1 MRALHW
7 LPTISLRALLNGAAA
22 AHTFLESPLFVL
34 RAPSSRAEVFL
45 ACHLANHSGT
55 PQWDPPFCRLSHSAI
70 SKTTEFVYPLKCVG
84 TYLFKDPNYGS
95 LSLRP
100 VDLLAPL
107 CRS

>member
-22 AHTFLESPLFVL
+22 AHTFLGSPLFVL

-55 PQWDPPFCRLSHSAI
+55 PVGSPFLQALPQCYI
-70 SKTTEFVYPLKCVG
+70 KNYGICPPLKVCG
-84 TYLFKDPNYGS
+84 NLFVQGS
-95 LSLRP
+95 LGHGCGL
-100 VDLLAPL
+100 LLALLTPAAAVP
-107 CRS
+107 